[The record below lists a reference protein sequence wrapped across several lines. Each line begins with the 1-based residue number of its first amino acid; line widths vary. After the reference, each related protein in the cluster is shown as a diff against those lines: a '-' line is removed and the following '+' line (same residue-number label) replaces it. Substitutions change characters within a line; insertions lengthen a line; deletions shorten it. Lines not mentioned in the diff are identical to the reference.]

1 MAKRVR
7 TRIRQKKKTVRK
19 RKQKAFLKKASLYS
33 FLIAGF
39 FSAGL
44 YLFYFS
50 PYFQLEKVEVRNAK
64 MVSADDL
71 KKAISEKYH
80 FSINFFGREISSNS
94 ILLPVFNSASLLKN
108 FPQVEKLNFSRDFP
122 NVLTLE
128 VQERQPFA
136 IWCKDWDQKQDC
148 FWTDKTGFPFR
159 LYDPAD
165 QDAPSNPLI
174 MEEKES
180 VEAMLLGTKTEKKD
194 FVAWS
199 NSLKEELNGQPEI
212 EKILKFSIFADKLV
226 LKTQKGF
233 EIYFD
238 PQGDLDWQVQKLK
251 AVLKEKVSSQK
262 IKVSEYID
270 LRFGN
275 QAVVK

>member
-7 TRIRQKKKTVRK
+7 TRIRQKKRTVRK
-19 RKQKAFLKKASLYS
+19 RKQKVFLKKASLYS

-39 FSAGL
+39 FAAGL

-80 FSINFFGREISSNS
+80 FSINLFGQKISSNS

-108 FPQVEKLNFSRDFP
+108 FPQIEKLSFSRDFP
-122 NVLTLE
+122 NVLSLE
-128 VQERQPFA
+128 VKEREPFA

-148 FWTDKTGFPFR
+148 FWSDKTGFFFR
-159 LYDPAD
+159 SYDQAD
-165 QDAPSNPLI
+165 QDSPSDPLVI
-174 MEEKES
+174 EERES
-180 VEAMLLGTKTEKKD
+180 ADAMLLGTKMDKKD
-194 FVAWS
+194 FVNWS
-199 NSLKEELNGQPEI
+199 SDLRGELNGQPEI
-212 EKILKFSIFADKLV
+212 EKIIKFSVFTDKLV

-238 PQGDLDWQVQKLK
+238 PQGDLDWQVQKLE
-251 AVLKEKVSSQK
+251 AVLKEKISSQK
-262 IKVSEYID
+262 ITVSEYID

>member
-1 MAKRVR
+1 MAKKVV
-7 TRIRQKKKTVRK
+7 TRIRQKKRTTRK
-19 RKQKAFLKKASLYS
+19 RKQTVFLKKATLYS
-33 FLIAGF
+33 FLAVGF
-39 FSAGL
+39 LSAGL

-64 MVSADDL
+64 MVSSDDL

-80 FSINFFGREISSNS
+80 FSVNFFGKEISSNS
-94 ILLPVFNSASLLKN
+94 ILLPVFSSASILKN
-108 FPQVEKLNFSRDFP
+108 FPQVEKLSFSRDFP

-128 VQERQPFA
+128 VKEREPFA
-136 IWCKDWDQKQDC
+136 IWCKDWDQRQDC
-148 FWTDKTGFPFR
+148 FWSDKTGFSFR
-159 LYDPAD
+159 PYNPVD
-165 QDAPSNPLI
+165 QDSPGDPLVI
-174 MEEKES
+174 EEKEG
-180 VEAMLLGTKTEKKD
+180 VETMLSGTKMEKKD

-199 NSLKEELNGQPEI
+199 NNLKEELNSQPEI
-212 EKILKFSIFADKLV
+212 EKIIKFSVFSDKLS

-238 PQGDLDWQVQKLK
+238 PQGDLGWQTQKLK
-251 AVLKEKVSSQK
+251 AVLKEKISSQK

>member
-1 MAKRVR
+1 MAKKVG
-7 TRIRQKKKTVRK
+7 TRIRQKKKTNRK
-19 RKQKAFLKKASLYS
+19 RKQKVFLEKAGLCS
-33 FLIAGF
+33 FLAVGF
-39 FSAGL
+39 LSAGL
-44 YLFYFS
+44 YFFYFS

-64 MVSADDL
+64 MVSVDDL

-80 FSINFFGREISSNS
+80 FSINFFGKEISSNS
-94 ILLPVFNSASLLKN
+94 ILLPVFNSASILKN
-108 FPQVEKLNFSRDFP
+108 FPQVEKLSFSRDFP
-122 NVLTLE
+122 NALTLE
-128 VQERQPFA
+128 VKEREPFA

-148 FWTDKTGFPFR
+148 SWVDKIGFSFKDYSP
-159 LYDPAD
+159 DD
-165 QDAPSNPLI
+165 QYGPINPLV

-180 VEAMLLGTKTEKKD
+180 LETMLLGTKMGKKD

-199 NSLKEELNGQPEI
+199 NGLKEELNSQPEI
-212 EKILKFSIFADKLV
+212 EKILKFSVFDGKLV

-238 PQGDLDWQVQKLK
+238 PKDDLDWQVQKLK
-251 AVLKEKVSSQK
+251 AVLKEKISSQK
-262 IKVSEYID
+262 IKISEYID